1 MERTAA
7 HPGAHQLPARSGS
20 PCRATRK

>member
-1 MERTAA
+1 VERTAA
-7 HPGAHQLPARSGS
+7 HPGAHQLPGRSGS

>member
-1 MERTAA
+1 VERTAA
-7 HPGAHQLPARSGS
+7 RRGAHQLGARSGS